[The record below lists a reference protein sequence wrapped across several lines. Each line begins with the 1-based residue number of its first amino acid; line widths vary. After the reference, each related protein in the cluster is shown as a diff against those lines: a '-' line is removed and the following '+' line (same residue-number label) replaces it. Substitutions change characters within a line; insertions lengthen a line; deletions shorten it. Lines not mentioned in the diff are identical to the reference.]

1 MKKIYKTFNYL
12 INYLFQVIQ
21 TNFLLLISYLNKKN
35 YSNIF
40 DLKEKYLFIKENF
53 FYLKELKKNLYL
65 KINLIV
71 LKIILINKIKN
82 GKYFYVSKRCW

>member
-35 YSNIF
+35 YLNIF
-40 DLKEKYLFIKENF
+40 GLKEKYLFDEENF
-53 FYLKELKKNLYL
+53 FNLKELKKNLYF

-71 LKIILINKIKN
+71 LKIILINKI
-82 GKYFYVSKRCW
+82 

>member
-21 TNFLLLISYLNKKN
+21 TNFLLLISYLNRKN
-35 YSNIF
+35 YLNIF
-40 DLKEKYLFIKENF
+40 GLKEKYLFTEENF
-53 FYLKELKKNLYL
+53 FNLKELKKNLYL

-71 LKIILINKIKN
+71 LKIILINKI
-82 GKYFYVSKRCW
+82 

>member
-40 DLKEKYLFIKENF
+40 GLKEKYLFIKENF

-65 KINLIV
+65 KIYLIV
-71 LKIILINKIKN
+71 LKIILINKI
-82 GKYFYVSKRCW
+82 